1 MMMEYNNDW
10 DSIWDIDPAGE
21 YPTIPTNDMGDDLWQ

>member
-1 MMMEYNNDW
+1 MMEYNNW

>member
-1 MMMEYNNDW
+1 MMEHNDW
-10 DSIWDIDPAGE
+10 DIIWDIDPASE